1 MISSWQEFLTQQ
13 GAHIADGHVL
23 DFGNTTAELAAAQ
36 NGTVLADLSQLGLLA
51 FSGEDTA
58 EFLQSQFTN
67 DVRGLHADGAAW
79 NGYCSAKGR
88 MLANFLMWKHGA
100 DTCLQLS
107 GDIREPVLKRLK
119 MFVLRAK
126 VVSRDATDE
135 RVRLVL
141 AGAQAEAAL
150 AAAGLPQ
157 PTAAMKSAADENN
170 LTVQIGPGKY
180 VLSIAP
186 ETAPVI
192 WAALTKHATP
202 VGTSVWDWLRLS
214 NGIPMI
220 TAATQDEFVPQM
232 VNWEA
237 LGGVSFQ
244 KGCYPGQEI
253 VARTQYLGKLK
264 RRMYLAHVDGGMD
277 ESSAPKPGDNLYTP
291 DMDGQAS
298 GKVVNAAPAPEG
310 GFDLLAVAQIE
321 SVASKQPIH
330 LGAPD
335 GPVLRLKSQPYAL
348 P

>member
-1 MISSWQEFLTQQ
+1 MIASWQDFLTQQ
-13 GAHIADGHVL
+13 GARIADGRVV
-23 DFGNTTAELAAAQ
+23 DFGKPDAELAAASS
-36 NGTVLADLSQLGLLA
+36 GTVMADLSQLGLLA
-51 FSGEDTA
+51 FCGEDTA
-58 EFLQSQFTN
+58 EFLQNQFTN

-79 NGYCSAKGR
+79 NGYCSPKGR
-88 MLANFLMWKHGA
+88 MLANFLIWKHGA

-107 GDIREPVLKRLK
+107 GDIRESVLKRLK
-119 MFVLRAK
+119 MFVLRSK
-126 VVSRDATDE
+126 TVGRDATDE
-135 RVRLVL
+135 RVRVVL

-157 PTAAMKSAADENN
+157 PAGGMKTAANDTG
-170 LTVQIGPGKY
+170 LTVQIGPGKF
-180 VLSIAP
+180 VLSVSP
-186 ETAPVI
+186 ESASAI
-192 WAALTKHATP
+192 WAALAKFATP
-202 VGTSVWDWLRLS
+202 VGAAVWDWLRLS

-264 RRMYLAHVDGGMD
+264 RRMYLAHADGNH
-277 ESSAPKPGDNLYTP
+277 SPSPGDNLYTP
-291 DMDGQAS
+291 DMEGQAS

-310 GFDLLAVAQIE
+310 GFDLLAVAQID
-321 SVASKQPIH
+321 SVATGQPIH

-335 GPVLRLKSQPYAL
+335 GLVLTLKPQPYAL

>member
-1 MISSWQEFLTQQ
+1 MIASWQDFLTRQ
-13 GAHIADGHVL
+13 GARIADGQVI
-23 DFGNTTAELAAAQ
+23 DFGNPDAELAAS
-36 NGTVLADLSQLGLLA
+36 NGGSVMADLSQLGLLA

-88 MLANFLMWKHGA
+88 MLANFLMWKQGA

-119 MFVLRAK
+119 MFVLRSK
-126 VVSRDATDE
+126 TVGRDATDE

-150 AAAGLPQ
+150 AVAGLPQ
-157 PTAAMKSAADENN
+157 PVAGMKTAANENG
-170 LTVQIGPGKY
+170 LTVQIGHGKY
-180 VLSIAP
+180 VLSLAP
-186 ETAPVI
+186 ETAPAI
-192 WAALTKHATP
+192 WTTLAKHAAP
-202 VGTSVWDWLRLS
+202 VGTAVWDWLRLT

-232 VNWEA
+232 VNWET

-264 RRMYLAHVDGGMD
+264 RRMYLAHVDGGD
-277 ESSAPKPGDNLYTP
+277 IPKPGDNLYTP

-321 SVASKQPIH
+321 SVAASQPIH
-330 LGAPD
+330 LNTPD
-335 GPVLRLKSQPYAL
+335 GPELKLKPQPYAL

>member
-1 MISSWQEFLTQQ
+1 MISSWQDFLTQQ
-13 GAHIADGHVL
+13 GARIADGQVV
-23 DFGNTTAELAAAQ
+23 DFGNAAAELAAAQ
-36 NGTVLADLSQLGLLA
+36 GGTVLADLSQLGLLA

-79 NGYCSAKGR
+79 NGYCSPKGR
-88 MLANFLMWKHGA
+88 LLSNFLMWKQGA
-100 DTCLQLS
+100 DTCLQMS
-107 GDIREPVLKRLK
+107 GDIRESVLKRLK
-119 MFVLRAK
+119 MFVLRSK
-126 VVSRDATDE
+126 TVGRDATDE
-135 RVRLVL
+135 KVRLVL
-141 AGAQAEAAL
+141 AGAATDAAL
-150 AAAGLPQ
+150 SAAGLPQ
-157 PTAAMKSAADENN
+157 PAGNMKSASNDAG
-170 LTVQIGPGKY
+170 TSIRIGDGKY

-186 ETAPVI
+186 ENAPAV
-192 WAALTKHATP
+192 WAALAKSATP
-202 VGTSVWDWLRLS
+202 VGTAVWDWLRLS

-264 RRMYLAHVDGGMD
+264 RRMYLAHVDGGLD
-277 ESSAPKPGDNLYTP
+277 EHNAPKPGDNLYTP

-310 GFDLLAVAQIE
+310 GFDVLAVAQIE
-321 SVASKQPIH
+321 SVAAGQPIH
-330 LGAPD
+330 LGSLD
-335 GPVLRLKSQPYAL
+335 GAVLQLKIQPYAL